1 MASIVEC
8 LDSGC
13 AGNPMRVLIRLT
25 APINPIRLAVNLWD
39 LQTPTGYLTRPITQP
54 TWRMSLRRIFPMTAI
69 ALLKAWIAFRAYK
82 W

>member
-1 MASIVEC
+1 MPK
-8 LDSGC
+8 L
-13 AGNPMRVLIRLT
+13 AGLP

-69 ALLKAWIAFRAYK
+69 ALFKAWIAFRANE